1 MNRLLAMLMG
11 TTADVRLF
19 QADGAGGG
27 AQGGAA
33 AAQGGAQGGAA
44 GATGN
49 AQGAS
54 GANGA
59 GAEGGQG
66 AGGNAGAG
74 AGEGGTGAAGGGE
87 GGERPWYEGRTWSDP
102 ALQQHLI
109 KSGYHKGTAEEAL
122 EKALK
127 GEISAVTRLG
137 KNPGQLLDAPAEGQS
152 FGDWLKA
159 NGSRFGVPDAVD
171 KYDVKLP
178 DGLPKDMPID
188 DALLS
193 DYRAFALESGLPPA
207 LVQSNVDF
215 WAKAMG
221 GKFTALAAGA
231 ATAEEN
237 LTKDLQNAWGGN
249 WKQNQQLAVRTF
261 QALAADM
268 KLAPET
274 AKLVAEKLNAG
285 MGDATLLKFFHSLG
299 EKLGED
305 TLAIPRGGN
314 APALA
319 LAEAQQRKEVIMAR
333 QTGEMAA
340 ANRAQDQRRINELT
354 KELNGLNTVIAQYG
368 A

>member
-1 MNRLLAMLMG
+1 MSRLLTMLMG
-11 TTADVRLF
+11 TAADVRLF
-19 QADGAGGG
+19 QAEGAGGG
-27 AQGGAA
+27 APGGAA
-33 AAQGGAQGGAA
+33 AAAAAAGAGAA
-44 GATGN
+44 GGTGDG
-49 AQGAS
+49 QGAG

-66 AGGNAGAG
+66 SGGNAGAG
-74 AGEGGTGAAGGGE
+74 TGEGGSGAGGGDK
-87 GGERPWYEGRTWSDP
+87 PWYETRAWSDP
-102 ALQQHLI
+102 ALQEHLI

-127 GEISAVTRLG
+127 GEVAAVTRLG
-137 KNPGQLLDAPAEGQS
+137 KNPGTLLDAPAEGQS

-159 NGSRFGVPDAVD
+159 NRERFGVPGAAE
-171 KYDVKLP
+171 KYEVKLP

-188 DALLS
+188 DALLN

-207 LVQSNVDF
+207 LVQANVDF

-221 GKFTALAAGA
+221 GKFTQLAAGA

-268 KLAPET
+268 KLAPEQ
-274 AKLVAEKLNAG
+274 ANLVAEKLNTG
-285 MGDATLLKFFHSLG
+285 LGDATLLKFFHALG

-305 TLAIPRGGN
+305 TLAIPRGGS
-314 APALA
+314 APQLA
-319 LAEAQQRKEVIMAR
+319 LAEAQQRKATIMAR
-333 QTGEMAA
+333 HTGEMALA
-340 ANRAQDQRRINELT
+340 IQKGDQRRIKSLQEELS
-354 KELNGLNTVIAQYG
+354 GLNAVIGQHG
-368 A
+368 G

>member
-1 MNRLLAMLMG
+1 MLMG

-19 QADGAGGG
+19 QAEGAGGG
-27 AQGGAA
+27 AADGGGGAGGSA
-33 AAQGGAQGGAA
+33 GQGTGGSGGAGQGAGGA
-44 GATGN
+44 GG
-49 AQGAS
+49 GGS
-54 GANGA
+54 
-59 GAEGGQG
+59 EGGQG
-66 AGGNAGAG
+66 AGGNAGGG
-74 AGEGGTGAAGGGE
+74 AGEGGSGAAGGGE
-87 GGERPWYEGRTWSDP
+87 KPWYEGRTWSDP

-159 NGSRFGVPDAVD
+159 NGSRFGVPDAAE
-171 KYDVKLP
+171 KYEVKLP

-188 DALLS
+188 EGLLN

-207 LVQSNVDF
+207 LVQANVDF

-268 KLAPET
+268 KLAPEA

-285 MGDATLLKFFHSLG
+285 LGDATLLKFFHSLG

-319 LAEAQQRKEVIMAR
+319 LAEAQQRKETIMAKHS
-333 QTGEMAA
+333 GEMAVA
-340 ANRAQDQRRINELT
+340 MRNRDQRRINELN
-354 KELNGLNTVIAQYG
+354 KELSGLNTVIAQYG